1 MSSGPTTLRPT
12 TASDSAA
19 EPPPFPPALMER
31 VGFLLTMV
39 KGGAEA
45 ICTSRLAPLDL
56 HVRQF
61 GLLTVLATEGPRSQ
75 QELAEWTRMD
85 RTSMVALVDSLEERG
100 LVRRERNPDDRR
112 AYLLQL
118 TPEGKRMQVRARK
131 VMLGAE
137 EEVLGSLNPGERDL
151 LRELLA
157 KVAADI
163 GRPPPEARART

>member
-1 MSSGPTTLRPT
+1 MSSGPAPT
-12 TASDSAA
+12 FEQVA
-19 EPPPFPPALMER
+19 EDRPPFPPALMER

-45 ICTSRLAPLDL
+45 ICLQALAPLNL

-100 LVRRERNPDDRR
+100 YVRRERNPDDRR

-118 TPEGKRMQVRARK
+118 TAEGRDTQQRAKKLMR
-131 VMLGAE
+131 GAE
-137 EEVLGSLNPGERDL
+137 RRLLGSLSAAEREQLMDT
-151 LRELLA
+151 LA
-157 KVAADI
+157 KIAAEI
-163 GRPPPEARART
+163 GRPPPEATALP

>member
-1 MSSGPTTLRPT
+1 MSTDSTIPAM
-12 TASDSAA
+12 TAPDAR
-19 EPPPFPPALMER
+19 ERPPFPPALMER

-39 KGGAEA
+39 KGGAHA
-45 ICTSRLAPLDL
+45 ICMARLAPLNL

-100 LVRRERNPDDRR
+100 LVRRERNPADRR
-112 AYLLQL
+112 AYLLQI
-118 TPEGKRMQVRARK
+118 TPAGKRMQVRARK
-131 VMLGAE
+131 VMQGAE
-137 EEVLGSLNPGERDL
+137 EEVLGSLTSSERDL

-163 GRPPPEARART
+163 GRPPPEARAD

>member
-1 MSSGPTTLRPT
+1 MSSDPVTLRP
-12 TASDSAA
+12 AA
-19 EPPPFPPALMER
+19 EDAAGKRPPFPPALTER

-45 ICTSRLAPLDL
+45 ICMARLAPLGL

-75 QELAEWTRMD
+75 QDLVEWTRLD
-85 RTSMVALVDSLEERG
+85 RTTMVALVDSLEERG
-100 LVRRERNPDDRR
+100 YVRRERNPDDRR

-118 TPEGKRMQVRARK
+118 TPEGRRMQVRARK

-137 EEVLGSLNPGERDL
+137 DELLGSLNQSERQQ

-163 GRPPPEARART
+163 GRPPPEPRAV

>member
-45 ICTSRLAPLDL
+45 ICMARLAPLDL

-75 QELAEWTRMD
+75 QDLVEWTRLD
-85 RTSMVALVDSLEERG
+85 RTTMVALVDSLEERG
-100 LVRRERNPDDRR
+100 YVRRERNPADRR

-118 TPEGKRMQVRARK
+118 TPEGRRAQKRGGVLMRN
-131 VMLGAE
+131 AE
-137 EEVLGSLNPGERDL
+137 DQILGSLSARERAQL
-151 LRELLA
+151 IELL
-157 KVAADI
+157 
-163 GRPPPEARART
+163 

>member
-1 MSSGPTTLRPT
+1 MPSDPVTLRP
-12 TASDSAA
+12 AA
-19 EPPPFPPALMER
+19 EDAAGKRLPFPPALIER

-45 ICTSRLAPLDL
+45 ICMARLAPLGL

-75 QELAEWTRMD
+75 QDLVEWTRLD
-85 RTSMVALVDSLEERG
+85 RTTMVALVDSLEEG
-100 LVRRERNPDDRR
+100 GYVRRERNPDDRR

-118 TPEGKRMQVRARK
+118 TPEGRRMQVRARK
-131 VMLGAE
+131 VMLRAE
-137 EEVLGSLNPGERDL
+137 DELLGSLNQTERQQ

-163 GRPPPEARART
+163 GRPPPEPRAV

>member
-1 MSSGPTTLRPT
+1 MSSDPVTLRP
-12 TASDSAA
+12 AA
-19 EPPPFPPALMER
+19 EDAAGKRLPFPPALMER

-45 ICTSRLAPLDL
+45 ICMARLAPLGL

-61 GLLTVLATEGPRSQ
+61 GLLAVLATEGPRSQ
-75 QELAEWTRMD
+75 QDLVEWTRLD
-85 RTSMVALVDSLEERG
+85 RTTMVALVDSLEERG
-100 LVRRERNPDDRR
+100 YVRRERNPDDRR

-118 TPEGKRMQVRARK
+118 TPEGRRMQVRARK

-137 EEVLGSLNPGERDL
+137 DELLGSLNPGERDL